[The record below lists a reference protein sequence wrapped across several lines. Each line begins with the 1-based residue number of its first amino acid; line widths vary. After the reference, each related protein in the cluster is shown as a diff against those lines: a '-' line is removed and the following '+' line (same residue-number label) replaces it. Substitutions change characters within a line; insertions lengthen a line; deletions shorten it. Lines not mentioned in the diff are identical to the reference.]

1 MVELRILSGRRSSEV
16 ISLTALP
23 FRIGR
28 ATGADL
34 TLKEPGVW
42 ERHCRIEAD
51 EPLGFR
57 IVAEG
62 DAIVS
67 FDGKPTHQRRLRNGE
82 SFECGSIRIRFLVT
96 AADRRPGQLGAVL
109 TWSLLAAV
117 LVIELGL
124 LWWFR

>member
-16 ISLTALP
+16 IQLATFP

-28 ATGADL
+28 ASDSEL
-34 TLKEPGVW
+34 LLKEPGVW
-42 ERHCRIEAD
+42 DQHCRIEAD
-51 EPLGFR
+51 ESPGFR
-57 IVAEG
+57 IIAEG

-67 FDGKPTHQRRLRNGE
+67 FEGVPIRQRRLRNGE
-82 SFECGSIRIRFLVT
+82 SFECGGIRFRFLV
-96 AADRRPGQLGAVL
+96 AAVGRRPGQLSAIL
-109 TWSLLAAV
+109 TWSLLAVV

>member
-16 ISLTALP
+16 ISLTAFP

-28 ATGADL
+28 AADAEL
-34 TLKEPGVW
+34 TLREPGVW
-42 ERHCRIEAD
+42 ESHCRIEPD

-57 IVAEG
+57 VVAEG

-67 FDGKPTHQRRLRNGE
+67 FDGKPTHQHRLRNGE
-82 SFECGSIRIRFLVT
+82 SFECGSIRFRFLVT
-96 AADRRPGQLGAVL
+96 PANRRPGQLGAIL
-109 TWSLLAAV
+109 TWGLLAV
-117 LVIELGL
+117 ILVIELGL